1 MDGVAQRKRHPP
13 QRGVRSFFST
23 LLGSSSVPAAVSMT
37 LSRPFVPRWRV
48 QPFRDSFVLIS
59 PFMWK
64 YACLPLSMFS
74 MLIVANLSPSTAF
87 VSSI

>member
-13 QRGVRSFFST
+13 QRGVRSSFSK

-48 QPFRDSFVLIS
+48 QPFRGSFVLIS
-59 PFMWK
+59 PFIMTGRTPGAECPAHGAWR
-64 YACLPLSMFS
+64 YGPG
-74 MLIVANLSPSTAF
+74 
-87 VSSI
+87 